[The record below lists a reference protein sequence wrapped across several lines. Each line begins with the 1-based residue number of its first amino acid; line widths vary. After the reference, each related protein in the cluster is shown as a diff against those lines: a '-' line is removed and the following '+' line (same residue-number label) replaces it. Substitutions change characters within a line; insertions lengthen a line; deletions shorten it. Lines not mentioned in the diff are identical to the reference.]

1 MNSQEQDILAL
12 AERFVAAIE
21 SGDIAGVQ
29 ACYASDAKIWH
40 NFDNLDQ
47 SVADNLK
54 VLGWMAGV
62 LENRKYNI
70 LRRVV
75 IPGGY
80 LQQHVLTGRIV
91 KTGTDFA
98 MPACLVVQVA
108 DGQITR
114 LEEYLD
120 VAQAAALR
128 A

>member
-108 DGQITR
+108 DGRITR